1 VDISHL
7 GDICGILFLQVNTR
21 LPGAMIST
29 EELSKLFPIRSSP
42 PVSSKASWLS
52 MIAAGPDS
60 SKVNTRISIDFETA
74 L

>member
-1 VDISHL
+1 MDVSHL
-7 GDICGILFLQVNTR
+7 GDICGSLFLQLNTR

-29 EELSKLFPIRSSP
+29 EELSKLFLIRSSP

-52 MIAAGPDS
+52 LIGGGPDF
-60 SKVNTRISIDFETA
+60 SKVNARISIDFETA

>member
-1 VDISHL
+1 MAVYS
-7 GDICGILFLQVNTR
+7 CNYTR

-29 EELSKLFPIRSSP
+29 EELSKLFPIPSSP

-52 MIAAGPDS
+52 LTGGGRDS
-60 SKVNTRISIDFETA
+60 SKLNTRISIDFEAA

>member
-1 VDISHL
+1 
-7 GDICGILFLQVNTR
+7 
-21 LPGAMIST
+21 MIST

-52 MIAAGPDS
+52 LIVGGPDS
-60 SKVNTRISIDFETA
+60 SKVNTRISIDFETT